1 VSAWSKA
8 GAAIGTQVFT
18 AIVSSWVD
26 EAKADQAAFLIGS
39 SFASVRA
46 LIAWF
51 SLPDM
56 STRLEDEEDAWKE
69 YLAHGW
75 EAEWGDQVS
84 QDPSGV
90 KMDSCSDI
98 EV

>member
-1 VSAWSKA
+1 
-8 GAAIGTQVFT
+8 
-18 AIVSSWVD
+18 
-26 EAKADQAAFLIGS
+26 
-39 SFASVRA
+39 
-46 LIAWF
+46 
-51 SLPDM
+51 M